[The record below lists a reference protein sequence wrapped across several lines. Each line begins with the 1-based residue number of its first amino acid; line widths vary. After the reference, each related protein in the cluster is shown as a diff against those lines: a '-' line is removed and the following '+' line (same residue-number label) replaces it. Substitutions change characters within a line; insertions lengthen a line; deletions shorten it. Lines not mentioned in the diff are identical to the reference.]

1 MLLCEWSGFF
11 LKQPLF
17 GDEAGFSAAVIG
29 AFLSSLS
36 QGIVSSWFTM
46 MKTFNFFTT
55 GQSLIWPMC
64 ASPQHCLCKVR
75 NFPVLNLFR
84 LQTKKKHISL
94 FFFILFAPSEKT
106 VIKWEF
112 GKFFFFGRITWSYL
126 VFTCWSKWPLSV
138 LGRVHTVSYTA
149 SFPRLFPLENGV
161 GGRPRKEVVSY
172 KDARQTRLSLTGVI
186 RWVMNF
192 K

>member
-1 MLLCEWSGFF
+1 MTFRLSVSATGCAPPWCSSVNGVVF

-55 GQSLIWPMC
+55 GQSLILPMC
-64 ASPQHCLCKVR
+64 ASPRYYLCKVR
-75 NFPVLNLFR
+75 HFPVLNLLR
-84 LQTKKKHISL
+84 LQRKKNIPP
-94 FFFILFAPSEKT
+94 FFILFAPLEKT

-112 GKFFFFGRITWSYL
+112 GEFFS
-126 VFTCWSKWPLSV
+126 S
-138 LGRVHTVSYTA
+138 A
-149 SFPRLFPLENGV
+149 
-161 GGRPRKEVVSY
+161 
-172 KDARQTRLSLTGVI
+172 D
-186 RWVMNF
+186 
-192 K
+192 